1 MRADERAT
9 VRALGFEARGWSEG
23 SLSEH
28 HRALRMRWE
37 IEDRAR
43 ERRRARLEVAA
54 RVPWWVWLLAV
65 VLLVGVLS
73 SAVSWAAAHPVL
85 CGVGMGALVWVK
97 GRRMASRPRRP
108 ATVEVIA
115 PPDAHR
121 RLPQV
126 RLDPLATPMTREA
139 RALMGA
145 LDAGRGRL
153 YLDALTRG
161 LVPSPTTTT
170 ATGRQIIAAPLPGG
184 RVTSSDVDLARFAS
198 GLGVEVS
205 RVRRGPDVPG
215 VATLEVLDVAPA
227 DQPVPSWPA
236 LGTTTDWTTPMPL
249 GVDEVGEPV
258 TVPLAGR
265 RVLVAG
271 MSGSGKTRLIR
282 TFALWAAG
290 DPSVELHVLDL
301 KRSPAL
307 ACLRERATWWHAGPA
322 TPGVVTH
329 LRALVDE
336 MHHRYEQGVPEGTPP
351 WVVVVIDEAQG
362 LWRERGAADV
372 VEELARMGREAR
384 MGLVIGSQT
393 PARDSIPTTI
403 AGEADVRIAL
413 RLSSTWAPGLV
424 LGEWDRDCAALPP
437 GHAWIVTPDGR
448 VRRVAA
454 HDVDDDDAAAH
465 LHALPALP
473 PAPTRHRDDLADV
486 LDAIGDRSGA
496 AWGDLAAALDRDPD
510 DLRAALRARG
520 VTSATVRLP
529 GAAQTV
535 RGVRRADVEAALV
548 A

>member
-1 MRADERAT
+1 MRPDERAT
-9 VRALGFEARGWSEG
+9 WRASGFEARGWAEG
-23 SLSEH
+23 SLVEH

-43 ERRRARLEVAA
+43 EHRAWRWQAAA
-54 RVPWWVWLLAV
+54 RVPAVTWL
-65 VLLVGVLS
+65 VLLVFVVGLV
-73 SAVSWAAAHPVL
+73 ATVAAWVAAHPIL
-85 CGVGMGALVWVK
+85 TGACAGLFALVCLQ
-97 GRRMASRPRRP
+97 RRP
-108 ATVEVIA
+108 SPRTPVTVEPIA
-115 PPDAHR
+115 PPDQHR
-121 RLPQV
+121 RPIAA
-126 RLDPLATPMTREA
+126 RLDPLSTPMTRET
-139 RALMGA
+139 RAVMDA

-161 LVPSPTTTT
+161 LVPAPTTTT
-170 ATGRQIIAAPLPGG
+170 TTGRQIIAAPLPGG
-184 RVTSSDVDLARFAS
+184 RITADDVDPARVAS
-198 GLGVEVS
+198 GLGVDAS
-205 RVRRGPDVPG
+205 RVRRGPEVPG
-215 VATLEVLDVAPA
+215 VLVLEVLDVAPA
-227 DQPVPSWPA
+227 DLPVPSWPA
-236 LGTTTDWTTPMPL
+236 LGAVTDWTQPMPL

-290 DPSVELHVLDL
+290 DPGVELHVLDL

-322 TPGVVTH
+322 TAGVVAH
-329 LRALVDE
+329 LRGLVDE
-336 MHHRYEQGVPEGTPP
+336 MHARYAAGVPASLP
-351 WVVVVIDEAQG
+351 WVVLVIDEAQG
-362 LWRERGAADV
+362 LWRERGAAAV

-384 MGLVIGSQT
+384 IGLVIGSQT
-393 PARDSIPTTI
+393 PDRNSVPTTI

-454 HDVDDDDAAAH
+454 HDVDDEDAAEH

-473 PAPTRHRDDLADV
+473 PAPPPPTDDLAEV
-486 LDAIGDRSGA
+486 LAVMGDRSGIGWDA
-496 AWGDLAAALDRDPD
+496 LADALDRDPD
-510 DLRAALRARG
+510 DLRARLREVG
-520 VTSATVRLP
+520 IKSASVRLP
-529 GAAQTV
+529 GEGGTA
-535 RGVRRADVEAALV
+535 RGVRRADIEAAL
-548 A
+548 AA